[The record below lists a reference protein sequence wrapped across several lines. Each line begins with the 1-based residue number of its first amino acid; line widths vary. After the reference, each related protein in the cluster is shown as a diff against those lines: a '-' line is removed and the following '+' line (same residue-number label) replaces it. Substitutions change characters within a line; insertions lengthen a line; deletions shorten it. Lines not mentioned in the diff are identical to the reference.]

1 MNLDPD
7 EEYFQKKCRPVFNI
21 PLLTREELANVEAN
35 TVDRTQGILAAEIY
49 LARRPVH
56 ISPLIPLAL
65 IGIMIFGAALVWG
78 RV

>member
-7 EEYFQKKCRPVFNI
+7 EEWFQKKCRPVFNI
-21 PLLTREELANVEAN
+21 PLLTREQLANVAAN
-35 TVDRTQGILAAEIY
+35 TVDRAQGELAAEIY

-56 ISPLIPLAL
+56 ISPIIPLTL
-65 IGIMIFGAALVWG
+65 IGIMIFGAVLVWG